1 MSCNKL
7 QNGAS
12 QAQPSGNGEGG
23 LFGWLGS
30 LFSGFQFPTGGF
42 NFPNQNQGNGANIQ
56 PINFNST
63 NKNSFI
69 KPEYALIGI
78 AALALYMFMKK

>member
-1 MSCNKL
+1 MIYRLS
-7 QNGAS
+7 NGAS
-12 QAQPSGNGEGG
+12 QAQPSGNGGGG

-42 NFPNQNQGNGANIQ
+42 NFPNQTQGNGYNIQ

-63 NKNSFI
+63 NKNSLI
-69 KPEYALIGI
+69 KPEYALIAIG
-78 AALALYMFMKK
+78 ALALYMIITKK